1 MSGDSGQVE
10 DIKDTGHFADDR
22 VWISQS
28 TLKLFQVLGWVGDE
42 FINQKVGSY
51 LIRVRMK
58 AYGVGEE
65 SKRVRS

>member
-1 MSGDSGQVE
+1 MVSGIG
-10 DIKDTGHFADDR
+10 
-22 VWISQS
+22 
-28 TLKLFQVLGWVGDE
+28 VGDE

-65 SKRVRS
+65 AKRARS